1 MIIHNTLGQK
11 DEEFKPI
18 HAGRVNMFVCGPTVY
33 DNTHIGHARTNIFFD
48 VIAKYLKARG
58 YSVFYLQNI
67 TDIDDKI
74 INRANEERKSFM
86 EISDYYFQEYLNI
99 MQNLRINS
107 INYYARAS
115 LYVDEIIGQIERIIN
130 HGYAYETSDGVYFDV
145 KKFSDYGKL
154 SNQNMEMIR
163 ENARGVIKE
172 DKKAP
177 EDFVLWKKMKP
188 GEPYWDSPWG
198 KGRPGWHIEDTAIT
212 EAYFGSEYDIHG
224 GGNDLIFP
232 HHEAEIAQMRSI
244 SGKKYLA
251 RYWIH
256 TGMVNINKEK
266 MSKSLKNFIQTK
278 EILKIYRPEILRFAM
293 VNSNFNSVIDY
304 SEQLMKD
311 SSDAVERINIFY
323 NKIMKIKNPSGDYN
337 LKKDEII
344 EHFNSIMDNNFDTRG
359 LIRELLSFISE
370 INKNMDNI
378 SSDTAND
385 ILKIIDYIDSFLN
398 IIYLKK
404 TENLDAVELI
414 IDIRN
419 KARLEKDYRLSDY
432 IRQKLQEN
440 NIYIEDN
447 GDKTVWWVKD

>member
-11 DEEFKPI
+11 DEDFKPM
-18 HAGRVNMFVCGPTVY
+18 HPGRINMFVCGPTVY
-33 DNTHIGHARTNIFFD
+33 DHSHIGHARTNIFFD
-48 VIAKYLKARG
+48 VIAKYLRVRG

-74 INRANEERKSFM
+74 INRGAEEGKKYSEVADHYFEEYK
-86 EISDYYFQEYLNI
+86 EI
-99 MQNLRINS
+99 MGKLRIDS

-115 LYVDEIIGQIERIIN
+115 LYIDEIIGQIKNIME
-130 HGYAYETSDGVYFDV
+130 HGYAYETADGVYFNV
-145 KKFSDYGKL
+145 KKFSDYGEL
-154 SNQNMEMIR
+154 SNQNMEQIR

-172 DKKAP
+172 EKNSP

-188 GEPYWDSPWG
+188 GEPFWESPWG

-232 HHEAEIAQMRSI
+232 HHEAEIAQMRSV
-244 SGKKYLA
+244 SGKRYLA

-278 EILKIYRPEILRFAM
+278 DILKSYKPEELRFAM
-293 VNSNFNSVIDY
+293 INSNYNTVIDY
-304 SEQLMKD
+304 SEQLME
-311 SSDAVERINIFY
+311 SSKDAVERINIFY
-323 NKIMKIKNPSGDYN
+323 NKMKELNSPEGSYN
-337 LKKDEII
+337 VDAEEII
-344 EHFNSIMDNNFDTRG
+344 NHFNAVMDKNFDTRS
-359 LIRELLSFISE
+359 LIREFLAFISDA
-370 INKNMDNI
+370 NKNMENI
-378 SSDTAND
+378 SLGTASKL
-385 ILKIIDYIDSFLN
+385 IHIVEYVDSFLN
-398 IIYLKK
+398 IIYRKQNQ
-404 TENLDAVELI
+404 ESNIMDII

-419 KARLEKDYRLSDY
+419 HARSQKDYAISDY
-432 IRQKLQEN
+432 IRKKLEEN

-447 GDKTVWWVKD
+447 GNKTIWWIKN